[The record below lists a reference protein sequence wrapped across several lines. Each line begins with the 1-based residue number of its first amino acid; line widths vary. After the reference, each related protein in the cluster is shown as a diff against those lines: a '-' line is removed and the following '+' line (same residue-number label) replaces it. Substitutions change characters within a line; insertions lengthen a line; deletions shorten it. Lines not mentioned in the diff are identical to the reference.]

1 MKKIVF
7 LILGVMMFFSCK
19 GKSSQDVQGS
29 WITSKVVVDG
39 SQIQIF
45 NSTLEISQT
54 EKNIYKVSGN
64 AGINRFS
71 GEMQI
76 EKGKITSEK
85 ERFLKTLMAGEEHLQ
100 EFENLFLSLITDAQK
115 IELKDGILIF
125 KNPASKSE
133 IHFMP
138 DITGSWKISS
148 LFKGSV
154 AQEIVVSDLEIK
166 FTEQPCVFSF
176 SGTSGV
182 NRFFGNVSF
191 KDGKIYSPENGFA
204 TTRMLGSPEAMAFE
218 ELFIDILSNAD
229 KFSLK
234 DNLLSFEKSIDK
246 SVLTFS
252 K

>member
-1 MKKIVF
+1 
-7 LILGVMMFFSCK
+7 MFFSCK

-115 IELKDGILIF
+115 IEVKDGILIF
-125 KNPASKSE
+125 KNPVSKSE

-191 KDGKIYSPENGFA
+191 KDGKIFSP
-204 TTRMLGSPEAMAFE
+204 
-218 ELFIDILSNAD
+218 
-229 KFSLK
+229 
-234 DNLLSFEKSIDK
+234 
-246 SVLTFS
+246 
-252 K
+252 

>member
-7 LILGVMMFFSCK
+7 FILGVMMFFGCK
-19 GKSSQDVQGS
+19 GTSSQDVQGS

-39 SQIQIF
+39 SQVQIF
-45 NSTLEISQT
+45 NSTLKIAQS
-54 EKNIYKVSGN
+54 EKNVYSVSGN
-64 AGINRFS
+64 AGINNFS
-71 GEMQI
+71 GGMQI
-76 EKGKITSEK
+76 ENGKITSEK
-85 ERFLKTLMAGEEHLQ
+85 ERFLKTLMAGEEKVQ
-100 EFENLFLSLITDAQK
+100 EFENLFLSLITDAKK
-115 IELKDGILIF
+115 IEVKDGILIF
-125 KNPASKSE
+125 KNPESKSE
-133 IHFMP
+133 IQFIP

-154 AQEIVVSDLEIK
+154 VQEIAVSDLEIK

-182 NRFFGNVSF
+182 NRFFGNISF
-191 KDGKIYSPENGFA
+191 KDGKILPPENGFA

-218 ELFIDILSNAD
+218 DLFLDILSNAD

-234 DNLLSFEKSIDK
+234 DNVLSFEKSIDK
-246 SVLTFS
+246 SVLNFS